1 MLLLFRRN
9 ELIALAVDIDDLYL
23 VVFLQMLA
31 QLGDIHVHR
40 TGVEIVVINPDGFQG
55 KVALQDLIG
64 VTAEQGQKFILL
76 RSEFGLLLTDTE
88 QLLLGVEG
96 ELTDMIDG

>member
-40 TGVEIVVINPDGFQG
+40 AGVEIVVINPDGFQG